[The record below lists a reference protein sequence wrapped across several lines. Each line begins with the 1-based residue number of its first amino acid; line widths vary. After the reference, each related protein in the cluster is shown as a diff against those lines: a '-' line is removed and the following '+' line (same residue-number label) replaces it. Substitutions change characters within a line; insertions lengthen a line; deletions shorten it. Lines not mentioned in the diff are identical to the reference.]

1 MVRSLSRLSLALLAV
16 SGLALG
22 QVTPVPAWAGARPG
36 ANQAQ
41 KSACVI
47 LDNDYDID
55 DMQAIPLVLGSKHVA
70 AIVQSEG
77 YTLPEQA
84 APAVNALVNQLPDQP
99 QARRIPIIVGGKQA
113 QSPDL
118 KPWPWLPFFRSMMNR
133 SNGLLPEEL
142 KPWPSEPGYARRVAD
157 SVRECKTVSVL
168 IIGTYTSFNHYLPLI
183 KDKIDRVVIMGQ
195 PIGDDSRTPGKDSFN
210 CRYDMDACRQA
221 MPALKQLKAFFVDIP
236 RFGDCHDAKTP
247 VPHCYSPN
255 LEMVSGAVSAT
266 GQTEGGLITQGLPG
280 RLRKALLND
289 ISCSSFYTTPETIG
303 RPCSSRSTWEPM
315 AVANGSGGEMLLW
328 DQSAA
333 LFLINPSLFSL
344 YFPKE
349 APETGGKHYAPT
361 LVNGS
366 HPETVVTL
374 RRAWTDA
381 TNQSLTIR

>member
-16 SGLALG
+16 SGLAVG
-22 QVTPVPAWAGARPG
+22 QVTPVPAWAGARLG

-55 DMQAIPLVLGSKHVA
+55 DMQAIPLVLGNKHVA

-133 SNGLLPEEL
+133 SNGLLSEEL
-142 KPWPSEPGYARRVAD
+142 KPWPSEPAYPRRVAE
-157 SVRECKTVSVL
+157 SVRDCKSVSVL

-183 KDKIDRVVIMGQ
+183 KNKIDQVVIMGQ

-210 CRYDMDACRQA
+210 CRYDMEACRQA
-221 MPALKQLKAFFVDIP
+221 MPALKQLKTYFVDIP
-236 RFGDCHDAKTP
+236 RFSDCHDAKSP
-247 VPHCYSPN
+247 VPHCYSPS
-255 LEMVSGAVSAT
+255 LAMVTGTVSPT
-266 GQTEGGLITQGLPG
+266 GQTEGGLIMQGLPG

-289 ISCSSFYTTPETIG
+289 IDCSSFYTTPETIG
-303 RPCSSRSTWEPM
+303 RPCSSKSTWEPM
-315 AVANGSGGEMLLW
+315 AVASGPGGEMLLW

-333 LFLINPSLFSL
+333 LFLIHPNLFSL
-344 YFPKE
+344 YYPKE
-349 APETGGKHYAPT
+349 APETGGKHYEPT

-366 HPETVVTL
+366 DAETVKVL
-374 RRAWTDA
+374 RQAWTDT
-381 TNQSLTIR
+381 TNQSVTIR

>member
-1 MVRSLSRLSLALLAV
+1 
-16 SGLALG
+16 
-22 QVTPVPAWAGARPG
+22 
-36 ANQAQ
+36 
-41 KSACVI
+41 
-47 LDNDYDID
+47 
-55 DMQAIPLVLGSKHVA
+55 
-70 AIVQSEG
+70 
-77 YTLPEQA
+77 
-84 APAVNALVNQLPDQP
+84 
-99 QARRIPIIVGGKQA
+99 
-113 QSPDL
+113 
-118 KPWPWLPFFRSMMNR
+118 MMNR
-133 SNGLLPEEL
+133 SNGLLSEEP
-142 KPWPSEPGYARRVAD
+142 KPWPSESGYARRVAD
-157 SVRECKTVSVL
+157 SVRDCKSVSVL

-247 VPHCYSPN
+247 VPHCYSPS
-255 LEMVSGAVSAT
+255 LEMVSGTVSAT

-315 AVANGSGGEMLLW
+315 AVANGPGGEMLLW

-344 YFPKE
+344 YYPKE
-349 APETGGKHYAPT
+349 APETGGKHYEPT

-366 HPETVVTL
+366 HAETVVTL

>member
-1 MVRSLSRLSLALLAV
+1 M
-16 SGLALG
+16 
-22 QVTPVPAWAGARPG
+22 
-36 ANQAQ
+36 
-41 KSACVI
+41 I

-55 DMQAIPLVLGSKHVA
+55 DMQAIPLVLGTKHVA

-142 KPWPSEPGYARRVAD
+142 KPWPLDPDYAKRVAE
-157 SVRECKTVSVL
+157 SVRDCKKVSVL
-168 IIGTYTSFNHYLPLI
+168 IIGTYTSFNQYLPLI

-210 CRYDMDACRQA
+210 CRYDMDACQQA
-221 MPALKQLKAFFVDIP
+221 MPVLKRLYAFFVDIP
-236 RFGDCHDAKTP
+236 RFGDCHDIKSP
-247 VPHCYSPN
+247 VPHCYSPS
-255 LEMVSGAVSAT
+255 LEMVAGAVSAN
-266 GQTEGGLITQGLPG
+266 GQSEGGLIMQGLPG
-280 RLRKALLND
+280 RLRKALLNN
-289 ISCSSFYTTPETIG
+289 ISCSGFYTTPGTIG
-303 RPCSSRSTWEPM
+303 RPCSSQSTWEPL
-315 AVANGSGGEMLLW
+315 AVASGPGGEMLLW

-333 LFLINPSLFSL
+333 LFLVKPELFSL
-344 YFPKE
+344 YY
-349 APETGGKHYAPT
+349 PEESPRKGGKHYEPT

-366 HPETVVTL
+366 HAQTVQAL
-374 RRAWTDA
+374 RRSWTKF
-381 TNQSLTIR
+381 TNQSLKIQ